1 MVWKLDVIVDI
12 AEKGLGKVV
21 TSFYATMLLTGC
33 PNCRKPLL
41 LNVNYSESLSAPLLV
56 VHASSNDLQLSLRL
70 FPELVCGF
78 DARLM

>member
-41 LNVNYSESLSAPLLV
+41 LNVNYSESLSAPF
-56 VHASSNDLQLSLRL
+56 SSCMPVPTICSYHFDFSRSWYVDLMQ
-70 FPELVCGF
+70 G
-78 DARLM
+78 